1 MEGLG
6 LVTHFI
12 AWLPFLSLALIS
24 PSVPVVC
31 NKAGRSTAPIGRIMQ
46 LFFPRDSEAS
56 RHLIVTCIFGN
67 LPTDAHQFGNS
78 HLVKF

>member
-12 AWLPFLSLALIS
+12 AWLPFLSQALIS

-31 NKAGRSTAPIGRIMQ
+31 NKAGPSTAPIGRIMQ
-46 LFFPRDSEAS
+46 LFFSEIQ
-56 RHLIVTCIFGN
+56 RHLGI
-67 LPTDAHQFGNS
+67 
-78 HLVKF
+78 